1 MDSMQ
6 KDRIID
12 RAEGNRELGA
22 KVRDIAQAI
31 ASAPQLKD
39 LTDEQIRQVAEKVV
53 FNRYATQLNKAA
65 DLFATDYIDAKQ
77 TFLHSRN
84 SKHTRKGYE
93 QAFKAFE
100 LFTRER
106 GMENPLECT
115 PAAADDWI
123 YSMRAEQMAAATI
136 RRNAAA
142 MSSFFTFIDRRTN
155 GAIRNPFAGTK
166 ALPQKEPTKQIET
179 EILTTNLALFAKDIN
194 TIIDNET
201 DIVLKAIIVCMA
213 RRGLRAGAF
222 EHLSI
227 HGGRFFTLSKGKRID
242 GVMPS
247 ECIDAIKAA
256 RLKLHEPFT
265 QWASA
270 KISAA
275 FEYHIAKLYKA
286 GKISYKYSCHDL
298 RHFYA
303 LTEYTEHKDIY
314 RVSKLLHHASVN
326 VTQAYLRGLKVE
338 A

>member
-1 MDSMQ
+1 MQ
-6 KDRIID
+6 VDGIID
-12 RAEGNRELGA
+12 RVAGEKKVGA
-22 KVRDIAQAI
+22 SINDFARAI
-31 ASAPQLKD
+31 ANMPQFNF
-39 LTDEQIRQVAEKVV
+39 LTAEQKRQVSEWAVL
-53 FNRYATQLNKAA
+53 NRYATQLNKTA
-65 DLFATDYIDAKQ
+65 DLFATDYVDAKQ
-77 TFLHSRN
+77 TFLTSRN
-84 SKHTRKGYE
+84 SERTRKGYE

-100 LFTRER
+100 MFTQGR

-123 YSMRAEQMAAATI
+123 YSMRTERRAAATI

-142 MSSFFTFIDRRTN
+142 MSSFFTFIDRRTS
-155 GAIRNPFAGTK
+155 GTIRNPFAGTK
-166 ALPQKEPTKQIET
+166 ALPQKEPTKQIEN
-179 EILTTNLALFAKDIN
+179 EIPTTNLALFAKDIN

-201 DIVLKAIIVCMA
+201 NPALKSIIVCMA

-222 EHLSI
+222 ETMSI

-247 ECIDAIKAA
+247 ECIDTIKAA
-256 RLKLHEPFT
+256 GLKLNAPFT

-270 KISAA
+270 KVSAA

-314 RVSKLLHHASVN
+314 RVSKLLHHASIN
-326 VTQAYLRGLKVE
+326 VTQVYLRGLKVE
-338 A
+338 V